1 MMKKIKKRI
10 ARILHKVASWL
21 EGKGNHEKDASV
33 ENDLSGI
40 GFINQHSPIFFNACV
55 GKNGATQDSYFNG
68 YEKMV
73 ELICSYLLQSH
84 GKYIDSFIY
93 PFFYGVRHVIELKLK
108 LILHLTNLIANFHY
122 KDITHSISDLWN
134 YVEVNTK
141 KIDCQLMNL
150 IFLCKKAINDLIQ
163 LDDSGQVFRYRIDS
177 NGLLNLKNASTINLA
192 IAYNEFAPV
201 FKNLDNVIFILRQII
216 IWDIPFQKELNDKFK
231 GYKTERSLHFIKRAV
246 TILSDYGNLPSKD
259 KYKMLKQKLKLG
271 SNKINILKTD
281 INKTFFGKYSLN
293 SSYQMSY
300 IVRHL
305 GKCLRELKKLQSY
318 NQTHSSLNGLDIFS
332 CDPSLIRNAF
342 LPSAIEQQVEQVL
355 LNEKK
360 EVIDF
365 AAALLYIGLH
375 QSDCCEYEYDKVL
388 EKPCKYAGENLIK
401 YIMEKISP
409 YDCIVNGYE
418 KLNMRFMCPRFG
430 EKFKYV

>member
-21 EGKGNHEKDASV
+21 EGKGKYEKDSPI

-55 GKNGATQDSYFNG
+55 GKNGATQDSYFDG

-73 ELICSYLLQSH
+73 ELICGYLHQSH

-141 KIDCQLMNL
+141 KIDCQLINP
-150 IFLCKKAINDLIQ
+150 IFLCQKAINDLIQ

-177 NGLLNLKNASTINLA
+177 NGLLNLKNANTINLA
-192 IAYNEFAPV
+192 IAYKEFAPV
-201 FKNLDNVIFILRQII
+201 FKNLDDIIWILRRII
-216 IWDIPFQKELNDKFK
+216 KWDIPFQKKLNDKFK
-231 GYKTERSLHFIKRAV
+231 EYKTERSFPFIKKAV
-246 TILSDYGNLPSKD
+246 AILSDYDSLPLKD
-259 KYKMLKQKLKLG
+259 KYKILKQKLKLG

-281 INKTFFGKYSLN
+281 ISKTFFGKYSLN

-300 IVRHL
+300 IVRRL
-305 GKCLRELKKLQSY
+305 GKCLRELKKLQSRE
-318 NQTHSSLNGLDIFS
+318 QTHSSLNDLDILS
-332 CDPSLIRNAF
+332 CDPSFIRNAF
-342 LPSAIEQQVEQVL
+342 LPSAIEQKVEQVL
-355 LNEKK
+355 LSEKN
-360 EVIDF
+360 EVINF
-365 AAALLYIGLH
+365 VAALLYIGLH
-375 QSDCCEYEYDKVL
+375 QTDCCEYEFEDVL
-388 EKPCKYAGENLIK
+388 ENPCEYAGDNLIE
-401 YIMEKISP
+401 YIMEKNSS
-409 YDCIVNGYE
+409 YDCIVSGYE
-418 KLNMRFMCPRFG
+418 KLNMRFLCPRSG

>member
-1 MMKKIKKRI
+1 MKKIKKGI

-21 EGKGNHEKDASV
+21 EGNGNHEKGASV

-73 ELICSYLLQSH
+73 ELICNYLLQSH

-122 KDITHSISDLWN
+122 KDMTHSISDLWN
-134 YVEVNTK
+134 YVEVNSK
-141 KIDCQLMNL
+141 KIDCQLINP

-246 TILSDYGNLPSKD
+246 AILSDYDNLPSKD
-259 KYKMLKQKLKLG
+259 KYKILKQKLKLG

-281 INKTFFGKYSLN
+281 ISKTFFGKYSLN
-293 SSYQMSY
+293 SSYQMSC
-300 IVRHL
+300 IVRRL

-332 CDPSLIRNAF
+332 CDPSLIRNAL
-342 LPSAIEQQVEQVL
+342 LPSSIEQQIEQKL
-355 LNEKK
+355 LNEKS
-360 EVIDF
+360 EVINF
-365 AAALLYIGLH
+365 AASLLYIGLH
-375 QSDCCEYEYDKVL
+375 ETDCCEYEYDDVL
-388 EKPCKYAGENLIK
+388 ENPCKYAGENLIE